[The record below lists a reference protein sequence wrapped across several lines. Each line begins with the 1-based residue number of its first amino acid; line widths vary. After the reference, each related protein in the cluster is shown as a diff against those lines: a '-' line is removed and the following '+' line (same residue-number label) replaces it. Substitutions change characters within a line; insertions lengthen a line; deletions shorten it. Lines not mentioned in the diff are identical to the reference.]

1 MRIRAHPGLA
11 PRARGVRRVGALAG
25 AAALT
30 CLVGL
35 AACSDTVDIVR
46 PAPTPGNDL
55 FHSYVNLGNSIG
67 AGFQSDGIVDSTQM
81 QSYAVLLAQQVGTRF
96 AVPLLR
102 KPGCRPPL
110 TNILTGARYLG
121 ATATTCAG
129 RDPASVTDIINNV
142 AVPGALA
149 ADPTA
154 NGNGPGSS
162 VLTQM
167 ILGGA
172 TQVTRALE
180 AKPTFV
186 TVEIIGNDILAP
198 AGSGQLGGVTP
209 VATFTANID
218 RIVDPLVAG
227 GVRGGV
233 LFGTVNVLRSAI
245 FFPAAALQ
253 NPQFAGSIA
262 QAAGVPPAQLI
273 IHPNCVGSTSLISF
287 PGIVA
292 FLRASPV
299 KIIACQPN
307 TIPGTVV
314 GDAGV
319 LDPAEQASLTTTIN
333 AYNAYL
339 SQKATAAGWGFY
351 DVNTTLDAAVARGDI
366 TPVNLANPAQPFGR
380 FMSLD
385 PAHPSAIGHRY
396 IVNDLIDVVNAKYGT
411 SIAKVAI
418 P

>member
-1 MRIRAHPGLA
+1 MRIRAHCGLA
-11 PRARGVRRVGALAG
+11 PRGVRRAGILAG
-25 AAALT
+25 VAALT

-81 QSYAVLLAQQVGTRF
+81 QSYAVLFAQQVGTRF

-129 RDPASVTDIINNV
+129 RDPVSVTDIINNV

-209 VATFTANID
+209 VGTFTANID

-292 FLRASPV
+292 FLRASAV

-319 LDPAEQASLTTTIN
+319 LDPAEQASLTTTIT

-339 SQKATAAGWGFY
+339 SQKAAAAGWGFY
-351 DVNTTLDAAVARGDI
+351 DVNTTLDAAIARGDI

-396 IVNDLIDVVNAKYGT
+396 IANDLIDVVNAKYGT